1 MNDLKKYILIVDDN
15 LKNLQLIAKI
25 LKDEGYLISLSQSG
39 NDALDQLTQLQ
50 PDLILL
56 DVMMPEMDG
65 YELCRQIKNI
75 ENLRDI
81 PVIFLTSK
89 TQTEDLAAGF
99 SAGGVDYISKPFNR
113 QELLIRVKNHI
124 ELSDSRKKILEMS
137 KNQNKLYSIIAHD
150 LRTPF
155 SGIAFTISSITSG
168 LLDIS
173 SADLNEVF
181 KHLDKTTKET
191 SLLLDN
197 LLEWTKLQSD
207 VIPVSPK
214 TLNIYSVI
222 ADCVQV
228 LKGNADDKKIRINVD
243 IKEDAG
249 AFADELTIHAVF
261 RNLIMNAIKFTR
273 KKGRIDIHT
282 IKNGRYINVSVKDN
296 GVGIS
301 EEIADKI
308 FHENQHYTTP
318 GTNRE
323 SGSGLGSFIIR
334 DFVKLNKG
342 KIEIKSKPGSGT
354 EVIVS
359 LPLKNSEI

>member
-1 MNDLKKYILIVDDN
+1 MIDPIKYILVVDDN

-39 NDALDQLTQLQ
+39 SDALDQLTQLK

-65 YELCRQIKNI
+65 YELCRQIKNN

-81 PVIFLTSK
+81 PVIFLTAK
-89 TQTEDLAAGF
+89 TQTEELAAGF
-99 SAGGVDYISKPFNR
+99 TAGGVDYITKPFNR
-113 QELLIRVKNHI
+113 QELLIRLKNHI
-124 ELSDSRKKILEMS
+124 ELADSRKKILEMS
-137 KNQNKLYSIIAHD
+137 KNQSKLYSIIAHD

-155 SGIAFTISSITSG
+155 SGIAFTISSIASG
-168 LLDIS
+168 FLDTS
-173 SADLNEVF
+173 SADFNEVF

-214 TLNIYSVI
+214 ILNIYPVI

-228 LKGNADDKKIRINVD
+228 LKVNANEKKIAVNIDVE
-243 IKEDAG
+243 EDAG
-249 AFADELTIHAVF
+249 AYADELTIHAVF
-261 RNLIMNAIKFTR
+261 RNLILNAIKFTHEN
-273 KKGRIDIHT
+273 GRIDIQT
-282 IKNGRYINVSVKDN
+282 VKNGSYLNISVKDN

-301 EEIADKI
+301 EEMAAKI
-308 FHENQHYTTP
+308 FQDNQHFTTP

-323 SGSGLGSFIIR
+323 RGSGLGSFIIR

-342 KIEIKSKPGSGT
+342 RIEVKSKPGNGT

-359 LPLKNSEI
+359 LPLK